1 MIGPDSRPRL
11 ARQAR
16 LRVDDARGERLL
28 LYPERALRLNA
39 TAAAI
44 VELCRGELDVAA
56 MAARLREA
64 CGGREAIEED
74 VLAFL
79 RALEERGLLVDAAR
93 PEPRP

>member
-1 MIGPDSRPRL
+1 M
-11 ARQAR
+11 
-16 LRVDDARGERLL
+16 
-28 LYPERALRLNA
+28 
-39 TAAAI
+39 
-44 VELCRGELDVAA
+44 ELCQGELDVAA

-64 CGGREAIEED
+64 CGGREAIEEE